1 MKQKNSEFWG
11 KRSGISVGLSHI
23 RLTIHVGLVVK
34 VAVQFSVP
42 VVWKEI
48 PHPATLVQDHYSS
61 LCLSFNVDSP
71 VGYSIQPCHCL
82 SRHPKVMTL
91 RSAQDSIGTVR
102 DSISCPRPT
111 THIFAD
117 TLHGSSYLHRRLI
130 DMKGHYTVA
139 Y

>member
-1 MKQKNSEFWG
+1 MSRETKKLRILG
-11 KRSGISVGLSHI
+11 KTFRHVGLSHI

-102 DSISCPRPT
+102 DSISTVQDLR
-111 THIFAD
+111 HIFLL
-117 TLHGSSYLHRRLI
+117 TLC
-130 DMKGHYTVA
+130 MAQVTYTDA
-139 Y
+139 